1 MTTASAPTAARRAA
15 PAARHSARKVRPR
28 GQRSPLASVGLHLTL
43 IVASVIAVFPV
54 LWVLL
59 TSLKPAAYATT
70 TDFFKD
76 TTFENYTGLIK
87 DTEFLTWF
95 GNSLVI
101 AGLTTVLG
109 VFVSATTGYAVSRF
123 RFPGKR
129 GLMWTLLI
137 TQMFPVA
144 VLIVPIYNIMSSLGL
159 LNQPAGLVITYL
171 TIAVPFCAWMMK
183 GFFDTI
189 PREIDESG
197 QVDGLTPFGTFW
209 RLILPLAKPGLAV
222 TAFYSFITAWGEVAY
237 ASAFMVG
244 DENLT
249 LAAWTA
255 EVRQPVRSP
264 VGADD
269 RRVRAHRDTRG
280 PGLPLRP
287 APPGDRHV
295 RRGRQGLTHPAV
307 RPARTK
313 ERRRRIP
320 DPVPAPLPT
329 QTPPG
334 TT

>member
-1 MTTASAPTAARRAA
+1 MTTLTPTRGRRAA
-15 PAARHSARKVRPR
+15 RTPRLR
-28 GQRSPLASVGLHLTL
+28 GQRSPLASVALHVTL
-43 IVASVIAVFPV
+43 IITSVIAVFPV

-59 TSLKPAAYATT
+59 TSLKPAKYATT
-70 TDFFKD
+70 TDFFKE
-76 TTFENYTGLIK
+76 TTFVNYTNLIK
-87 DTEFLTWF
+87 DTEFVTWF
-95 GNSLVI
+95 GNSVLV
-101 AGLTTVLG
+101 AGLSTVLG

-144 VLIVPIYNIMSSLGL
+144 VLIVPIYNIMATLGL

-171 TIAVPFCAWMMK
+171 TISVPFCAWMMK

-209 RLILPLAKPGLAV
+209 RLVLPLAKPGLAV

-249 LAAWTA
+249 LAGGLQKFVNQYGAQWGPMTA
-255 EVRQPVRSP
+255 ASVLIAIPAALVFLFAQKHLVTGMSA
-264 VGADD
+264 GA
-269 RRVRAHRDTRG
+269 VKG
-280 PGLPLRP
+280 
-287 APPGDRHV
+287 
-295 RRGRQGLTHPAV
+295 
-307 RPARTK
+307 
-313 ERRRRIP
+313 
-320 DPVPAPLPT
+320 
-329 QTPPG
+329 
-334 TT
+334 

>member
-1 MTTASAPTAARRAA
+1 MVTALTPTHGRRAARR
-15 PAARHSARKVRPR
+15 PRLR
-28 GQRSPLASVGLHLTL
+28 GQRSPLASAALHVTL
-43 IVASVIAVFPV
+43 IITSVIAVFPV

-59 TSLKPAAYATT
+59 TSLKPAKYATT
-70 TDFFKD
+70 TDFFKE
-76 TTFENYTGLIK
+76 TTFVNYTNLIK
-87 DTEFLTWF
+87 DTEFVTWF
-95 GNSLVI
+95 GNSVLV
-101 AGLTTVLG
+101 AGLSTVLG

-144 VLIVPIYNIMSSLGL
+144 VLIVPIYNIMASLGL

-171 TIAVPFCAWMMK
+171 TISVPFCAWMMK

-209 RLILPLAKPGLAV
+209 KLILPLAKPGLAV

-249 LAAWTA
+249 LAGGLQKFVNQYGAQWGPMTA
-255 EVRQPVRSP
+255 ASVLIAIPAALVFLFAQKHLVTGMSA
-264 VGADD
+264 GA
-269 RRVRAHRDTRG
+269 VKG
-280 PGLPLRP
+280 
-287 APPGDRHV
+287 
-295 RRGRQGLTHPAV
+295 
-307 RPARTK
+307 
-313 ERRRRIP
+313 
-320 DPVPAPLPT
+320 
-329 QTPPG
+329 
-334 TT
+334 

>member
-1 MTTASAPTAARRAA
+1 MTTLTHTPDRRA
-15 PAARHSARKVRPR
+15 PRRPRLR
-28 GQRSPLASVGLHLTL
+28 GQRSPLASVALHTTL

-59 TSLKPAAYATT
+59 TSLKPAKYATT
-70 TDFFKD
+70 TDFFRE
-76 TTFENYTGLIK
+76 TTFVNYTNLIQ
-87 DTEFLTWF
+87 DTEFVTWF
-95 GNSLVI
+95 GNSVVI
-101 AGLTTVLG
+101 AALSTVIG

-144 VLIVPIYNIMSSLGL
+144 VLIVPIYNIMSAMGL

-171 TIAVPFCAWMMK
+171 TISVPFCAWMMK

-209 RLILPLAKPGLAV
+209 RLVLPLAKPGLAV

-249 LAAWTA
+249 LAGGLQKFVNQYGAQWGPMTA
-255 EVRQPVRSP
+255 ASVLIAIPAALVFLFAQKHLVTGMSA
-264 VGADD
+264 GA
-269 RRVRAHRDTRG
+269 VKG
-280 PGLPLRP
+280 
-287 APPGDRHV
+287 
-295 RRGRQGLTHPAV
+295 
-307 RPARTK
+307 
-313 ERRRRIP
+313 
-320 DPVPAPLPT
+320 
-329 QTPPG
+329 
-334 TT
+334 

>member
-1 MTTASAPTAARRAA
+1 MTTVTANH
-15 PAARHSARKVRPR
+15 ARHSARKVRKR
-28 GQRSPLASVGLHLTL
+28 GDRSPAASLALHLTL
-43 IVASVIAVFPV
+43 IISSVIAVFPV

-59 TSLKPAAYATT
+59 TSLKPAKFAST
-70 TDFFKD
+70 TDFFKE
-76 TTFENYTGLIK
+76 TTFENYTNLIK
-87 DTEFLTWF
+87 DTEFLSWF
-95 GNSLVI
+95 GNSVI
-101 AGLTTVLG
+101 VAGLSTVIG

-129 GLMWTLLI
+129 GLMWTLLV

-144 VLIVPIYNIMSSLGL
+144 VLIVPIYNIMSTMGL

-171 TIAVPFCAWMMK
+171 TISVPFCAWMMK

-249 LAAWTA
+249 LAGGLQKFVNQYGAQWGPMTA
-255 EVRQPVRSP
+255 ASVLIAIPAALVFLFAQKHLVTGMSA
-264 VGADD
+264 GA
-269 RRVRAHRDTRG
+269 VKG
-280 PGLPLRP
+280 
-287 APPGDRHV
+287 
-295 RRGRQGLTHPAV
+295 
-307 RPARTK
+307 
-313 ERRRRIP
+313 
-320 DPVPAPLPT
+320 
-329 QTPPG
+329 
-334 TT
+334 

>member
-1 MTTASAPTAARRAA
+1 MTTAAHTPA
-15 PAARHSARKVRPR
+15 PARHAGRPPRKR
-28 GQRSPLASVGLHLTL
+28 GERSPVASVALHLTL

-59 TSLKPAAYATT
+59 TSLKPAKYATT
-70 TDFFKD
+70 TDFFRD
-76 TTFENYTGLIK
+76 TTIVNYTNLIK

-95 GNSLVI
+95 GNSVII
-101 AGLTTVLG
+101 AGLSTVLG

-129 GLMWTLLI
+129 GLMWTLLV

-159 LNQPAGLVITYL
+159 INQPAGLVITYL
-171 TIAVPFCAWMMK
+171 TISVPFCAWMMK

-197 QVDGLTPFGTFW
+197 MVDGLTPFGTFW

-249 LAAWTA
+249 LAGGLQKFVNQYGAQWGPMTA
-255 EVRQPVRSP
+255 ASVLIAIPAALVFLFAQKHLVTGMSA
-264 VGADD
+264 GA
-269 RRVRAHRDTRG
+269 VKG
-280 PGLPLRP
+280 
-287 APPGDRHV
+287 
-295 RRGRQGLTHPAV
+295 
-307 RPARTK
+307 
-313 ERRRRIP
+313 
-320 DPVPAPLPT
+320 
-329 QTPPG
+329 
-334 TT
+334 

>member
-1 MTTASAPTAARRAA
+1 MTTATAT
-15 PAARHSARKVRPR
+15 PARHTARKVRKR
-28 GQRSPLASVGLHLTL
+28 GDRSPAASLALHLTL
-43 IVASVIAVFPV
+43 IITSVIAVFPV

-59 TSLKPAAYATT
+59 TSLKPAKFAST
-70 TDFFKD
+70 TDFFKE
-76 TTFENYTGLIK
+76 TTFENYTNLIK
-87 DTEFLTWF
+87 DTEFLSWF
-95 GNSLVI
+95 ANSVI
-101 AGLTTVLG
+101 VAGLSTVIG

-129 GLMWTLLI
+129 GLMWTLLV

-144 VLIVPIYNIMSSLGL
+144 VLIVPIYNIMSTMGL

-171 TIAVPFCAWMMK
+171 TISVPFCAWMMK

-249 LAAWTA
+249 LAGGLQKFVNQYGAQWGPMTA
-255 EVRQPVRSP
+255 ASVLIAIPAALVFLFAQKHLVTGMSA
-264 VGADD
+264 GA
-269 RRVRAHRDTRG
+269 VKG
-280 PGLPLRP
+280 
-287 APPGDRHV
+287 
-295 RRGRQGLTHPAV
+295 
-307 RPARTK
+307 
-313 ERRRRIP
+313 
-320 DPVPAPLPT
+320 
-329 QTPPG
+329 
-334 TT
+334 

>member
-1 MTTASAPTAARRAA
+1 A
-15 PAARHSARKVRPR
+15 PAATPAKHGARKVRKR
-28 GQRSPLASVGLHLTL
+28 GDRSPAASLALHLTL
-43 IVASVIAVFPV
+43 IITSVIAVFPV

-59 TSLKPAAYATT
+59 TSLKPAKFAST
-70 TDFFKD
+70 TDFFKE
-76 TTFENYTGLIK
+76 TTFENYTNLIK
-87 DTEFLTWF
+87 DTEFLNWF
-95 GNSLVI
+95 GNSVI
-101 AGLTTVLG
+101 VAGLSTVIG

-129 GLMWTLLI
+129 GLMWTLLV

-144 VLIVPIYNIMSSLGL
+144 VLIVPIYNIMSTMGL

-171 TIAVPFCAWMMK
+171 TISVPFCAWMMK

-249 LAAWTA
+249 LAGGLQKFVNQYGAQWGPMTA
-255 EVRQPVRSP
+255 ASVLIAIPAALVFLFAQKHLVTGMSA
-264 VGADD
+264 GA
-269 RRVRAHRDTRG
+269 VKG
-280 PGLPLRP
+280 
-287 APPGDRHV
+287 
-295 RRGRQGLTHPAV
+295 
-307 RPARTK
+307 
-313 ERRRRIP
+313 
-320 DPVPAPLPT
+320 
-329 QTPPG
+329 
-334 TT
+334 

>member
-1 MTTASAPTAARRAA
+1 MTDTRTHTPNATPARPTAGVRR
-15 PAARHSARKVRPR
+15 R
-28 GQRSPLASVGLHLTL
+28 GDRSRAASVGLHATL

-70 TDFFKD
+70 TDFFKE
-76 TTFENYTGLIK
+76 TTFENYTKLLA
-87 DTEFLTWF
+87 DTPFLTWF
-95 GNSLVI
+95 GNSLLI

-109 VFVSATTGYAVSRF
+109 VFTAATTGYAVSRF

-137 TQMFPVA
+137 TQMFPMA
-144 VLIVPIYNIMSSLGL
+144 VLIVPLYNIMSSLGL
-159 LNQPAGLVITYL
+159 LNQAAGLVITYL

-197 QVDGLTPFGTFW
+197 MVDGLTPFGTFW

-222 TAFYSFITAWGEVAY
+222 TAFYSFVTAWGEVAY

-249 LAAWTA
+249 LAGGLQKFVNQYGAQWGPMTA
-255 EVRQPVRSP
+255 ASVLIAIPAAIVFLFAQRHLVTGVSA
-264 VGADD
+264 GA
-269 RRVRAHRDTRG
+269 VKG
-280 PGLPLRP
+280 
-287 APPGDRHV
+287 
-295 RRGRQGLTHPAV
+295 
-307 RPARTK
+307 
-313 ERRRRIP
+313 
-320 DPVPAPLPT
+320 
-329 QTPPG
+329 
-334 TT
+334 

>member
-1 MTTASAPTAARRAA
+1 MTDTRTSTTATSGRPAPGAVRR
-15 PAARHSARKVRPR
+15 R
-28 GQRSPLASVGLHLTL
+28 GDRSRAASVGLHATL

-70 TDFFKD
+70 TDFFKE
-76 TTFENYTGLIK
+76 TTFENYTKLLD
-87 DTEFLTWF
+87 DTPFLTWF
-95 GNSLVI
+95 GNSLLI

-109 VFVSATTGYAVSRF
+109 VFTAATTGYAVSRY

-137 TQMFPVA
+137 TQMFPMA
-144 VLIVPIYNIMSSLGL
+144 VLIVPLYNIMSNLGL
-159 LNQPAGLVITYL
+159 LNQAAGLVITYL

-197 QVDGLTPFGTFW
+197 MVDGLTPFGTFW

-222 TAFYSFITAWGEVAY
+222 TAFYSFVTAWGEVAY

-249 LAAWTA
+249 LAGGLQKFVNQYGAQWGPMTA
-255 EVRQPVRSP
+255 ASVLIAIPAAIVFLFAQRHLVTGVSA
-264 VGADD
+264 GA
-269 RRVRAHRDTRG
+269 VKG
-280 PGLPLRP
+280 
-287 APPGDRHV
+287 
-295 RRGRQGLTHPAV
+295 
-307 RPARTK
+307 
-313 ERRRRIP
+313 
-320 DPVPAPLPT
+320 
-329 QTPPG
+329 
-334 TT
+334 